1 MTNDRFP
8 AGWDEEKIKR
18 VIDYYENQTEEEA
31 VGEDKAI
38 EDNLE
43 QTTMQIPQHLV
54 SAVRELIARDRSE
67 SGI

>member
-31 VGEDKAI
+31 VAEDEAM

-54 SAVRELIARDRSE
+54 SAVRELIARDRTT
-67 SGI
+67 I

>member
-8 AGWDEEKIKR
+8 AGWDEEKIRR

-31 VGEDKAI
+31 VAEDEAI
-38 EDNLE
+38 EDNIE

-54 SAVRELIARDRSE
+54 SAVRELIARDRTTF
-67 SGI
+67 